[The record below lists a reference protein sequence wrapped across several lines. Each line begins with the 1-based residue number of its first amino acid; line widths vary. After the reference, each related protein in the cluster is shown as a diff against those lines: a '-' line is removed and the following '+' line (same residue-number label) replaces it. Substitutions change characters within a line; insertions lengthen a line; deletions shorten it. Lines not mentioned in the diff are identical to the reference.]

1 MFFSDERLHFFNPLT
16 GKYREVIVSCLRL
29 LYQRLYTDLRD
40 YGHSLNRDQ
49 ILDIF
54 VEASARCALLDDTP
68 DAQTPAKEGRFK
80 SQREQAT
87 FVLNR
92 LLDSGWLQRN
102 FDETTLTS
110 SYGFSRVGRLCTQPF
125 VETNS
130 ERFRTRHR
138 NTRNTRNSLQAFLRG
153 GEIHDLL
160 DAVEYSE
167 RIISD
172 FTDVIAEL
180 EERKRDLVREVEA
193 QQLVQEATEQFF
205 EFMEKRFQPDLSVR
219 LSADSVEKYRDE
231 ISCLLDDIRQLGD
244 QPKADAERQLRTQL
258 PDMVVAKQSLLLN
271 LLDAIE
277 LRLKNASDIM
287 LPALRKA
294 LNSFTQRADIIIRQL
309 SYISSQGGDDLVDVC
324 KQLSQLPEDEQ
335 AARLGRAADQLS
347 GMSLGYVDAA
357 HNRLHATRTRRVVR
371 SQLGAMADVDTAARR
386 ELYVQQVLDQ
396 AFSVSNGAVKRYLVD
411 ALQKTNSVTSAQLP
425 INNATDFLAVSHA
438 IEVAT
443 VNNLSSEFSF
453 QVTDLNRTYSNEFFA
468 QADEFEI
475 RLLEK
480 VDTQTIGLVSDP
492 QDHTE
497 EHYESKDRAIN
508 PTQDAKA

>member
-1 MFFSDERLHFFNPLT
+1 MFFSDERLYFFNPLT
-16 GKYREVIVSCLRL
+16 GKYREVVVSCLRL

-49 ILDIF
+49 LLDIF
-54 VEASARCALLDDTP
+54 IEASARCALLDDSTETGS
-68 DAQTPAKEGRFK
+68 AAKEGRFR
-80 SQREQAT
+80 SQREQAV

-92 LLDSGWLQRN
+92 LLDAGWLQRN
-102 FDETTLTS
+102 FDEATLSS

-138 NTRNTRNSLQAFLRG
+138 NTRNTRNSLQAFIQR

-231 ISCLLDDIRQLGD
+231 ISALLDEIRQLDDDRKGE
-244 QPKADAERQLRTQL
+244 AERDLRTQL
-258 PDMVVAKQSLLLN
+258 PDLVVVKQSLLLN

-309 SYISSQGGDDLVDVC
+309 SYISSQGGDELVDVC
-324 KQLSQLPEDEQ
+324 KQLSQLPESEQ
-335 AARLGRAADQLS
+335 ASRLERAAEQLG
-347 GMSLGYVDAA
+347 GMRLGYVDAS
-357 HNRLHATRTRRVVR
+357 HNRLQAARTRRVVR
-371 SQLGAMADVDTAARR
+371 SQLGQVADIDRSARR
-386 ELYVQQVLDQ
+386 ELYIQQVLDQ
-396 AFSVSNGAVKRYLVD
+396 AFAVSDGAVKRYLVD
-411 ALQKTNSVTSAQLP
+411 ALQETGVVTSAQLP
-425 INNATDFLAVSHA
+425 IKSATDFLAVSHA

-443 VNNLSSEFSF
+443 VNNLSSEFRF
-453 QVTDLNRTYSNEFFA
+453 QVAPLNRTYCNDFFS

-475 RLLEK
+475 RLLS
-480 VDTQTIGLVSDP
+480 QTERVCP
-492 QDHTE
+492 AATE
-497 EHYESKDRAIN
+497 EGIDAPSLTE
-508 PTQDAKA
+508 DAKA